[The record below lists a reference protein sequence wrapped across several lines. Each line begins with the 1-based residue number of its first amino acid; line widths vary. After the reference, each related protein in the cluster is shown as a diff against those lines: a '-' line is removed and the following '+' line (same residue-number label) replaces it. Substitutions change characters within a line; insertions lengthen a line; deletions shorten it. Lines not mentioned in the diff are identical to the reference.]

1 MTNTYG
7 SQGVENGNFNNWSPV
22 CSSVWEELGHMAL
35 LEQRGFIGGD
45 VALWV
50 GFDVSKAQAI
60 ASSLSMPRGCYLTM

>member
-45 VALWV
+45 VAL
-50 GFDVSKAQAI
+50 
-60 ASSLSMPRGCYLTM
+60 